1 MVKLTNR
8 ARIVIDALCRN
19 RFTDVYADNKNVL
32 IVFQQIFGDSVIL
45 QSVLAEYLKL
55 FPKDE
60 GYSIKLL
67 ARPSVLKFMKANLVL
82 PDEIEYEEL
91 DFKKFLEDY
100 NYYKKTVEKYRNA
113 ASTLIVPGTSLSAEI
128 FSTANNAKRKVGLV
142 RCKDVTKP
150 YIYKLFYELAYTE
163 RVRPG
168 KEDMMLQRHRLLV
181 HYLGDK
187 EYKAKLPTAVK
198 HEKVIEDSSYIVM
211 CPGSSK
217 MEKCWPIQRFAEVAD
232 YLIEHYNMNIHLC
245 GGADEVHFKQEL
257 LKFVN
262 HKERIISHIGKT
274 NFADWSAIVEYAD
287 LVIGNDSATLHL
299 AAIHHRKAICIA
311 GVYDKYQF
319 FPYKVDEL
327 DEGDRLPV
335 TILKDMPCEYCR
347 TIGYDA
353 GYGNM
358 ECTQRIK
365 ANQCALCIAKI
376 STEEVISK
384 VDELMAEE
392 VAYGYRKLL

>member
-1 MVKLTNR
+1 MVKLIDR
-8 ARIVIDALCRN
+8 ARIVIDALCRK
-19 RFTDVYADNKNVL
+19 RFSNVYADNKNVL

-55 FPKDE
+55 FPKE
-60 GYSIKLL
+60 RGYSIKLL
-67 ARPSVLKFMKANLVL
+67 ARPSVLKFMKSNLVL
-82 PDEIEYEEL
+82 PDEIQYEEL

-100 NYYKKTVEKYRNA
+100 SYYKSIVKKYRNT

-128 FSTANNAKRKVGLV
+128 FSTANNAKRKVGLI

-150 YIYKLFYELAYTE
+150 YIYKLFYDLAYTE
-163 RVRPG
+163 RVRPD

-187 EYKAKLPTAVK
+187 TYKAKLSTAVK
-198 HEKVIEDSSYIVM
+198 HEKVIQEDNYIVM

-217 MEKCWPIQRFAEVAD
+217 MEKCWPISRFAEVAD
-232 YLIEHYNMNIHLC
+232 YLIDHYKMNIHLC
-245 GGADEVHFKQEL
+245 GGADEAHFEQEL
-257 LKFVN
+257 LQFVN
-262 HKERIISHIGKT
+262 HKEQIISHIGKT
-274 NFADWSAIVEYAD
+274 TFTDWSSIVEYAD
-287 LVIGNDSATLHL
+287 LIIGNDSATLHL
-299 AAIHHRKAICIA
+299 AAIHRRKAICIA

-327 DEGDRLPV
+327 DEGDRLPI

-353 GYGNM
+353 GYGNI
-358 ECTQRIK
+358 ECMQRIK
-365 ANQCALCIAKI
+365 ADQCALCIDAI
-376 STEEVISK
+376 TVDEVISK
-384 VDELMAEE
+384 VNELMQED
-392 VAYGYRKLL
+392 